1 MDSSSIKPQEIVE
14 WLSKEIHSDKLVF
27 DEVVYIYERIS
38 NMLLETDLQIKVDNK
53 LFILKLALYL
63 YKNTYQ

>member
-1 MDSSSIKPQEIVE
+1 MDMSITPQEIVK
-14 WLSKEIHSDKLVF
+14 WLSKEIEPDKLVF
-27 DEVVYIYERIS
+27 DDVVYIHERITT
-38 NMLLETDLQIKVDNK
+38 MLAENNLEIKVNNK

>member
-1 MDSSSIKPQEIVE
+1 MDMSITPQEIVK
-14 WLSKEIHSDKLVF
+14 WLSTEIEPDKLVF
-27 DEVVYIYERIS
+27 DEVVYIHERI
-38 NMLLETDLQIKVDNK
+38 NTMLAENALQIKVNNK

>member
-14 WLSKEIHSDKLVF
+14 WLSKEIQSDKLVF

>member
-1 MDSSSIKPQEIVE
+1 MDMSITPQEIVK
-14 WLSKEIHSDKLVF
+14 WLSTEIEPDKLVF
-27 DEVVYIYERIS
+27 DDVVYIHERI
-38 NMLLETDLQIKVDNK
+38 NTMLAENNLEIKVNNK